1 MGFTGTTTEAILG
14 NAGIQRFPTSQRAW
28 VDFIQN
34 LDIALR
40 GKTAT
45 FTADWTGFS
54 TAQSSTVT
62 YLKKGTV
69 VTIQIPQFGATSD
82 AATFESGATDVPA
95 EIRPLSGKMGAFIT
109 RDNGTFISGTIDV
122 SAAGQIRFGAATLSG
137 LGGFTTSGDKGFRG
151 IQSFTYLLD

>member
-1 MGFTGTTTEAILG
+1 MGFTGTTTEVVLG
-14 NAGIQRFPTSQRAW
+14 NSGIQRLPTSQREW
-28 VDFIQN
+28 NYFIQN

-40 GKTAT
+40 GQTAT

-62 YLKKGTV
+62 YLRKGTV
-69 VTIQIPQFGATSD
+69 VTIQLPQFGATSD
-82 AATFESGATDVPA
+82 ATTLESGATDVPA

-122 SAAGQIRFGAATLSG
+122 SAAGQIRFGATNLIG
-137 LGGFTTSGDKGFRG
+137 LGCFTSSGDKGFRG